1 MAAVTICSDFEAQE
15 NKICQE
21 PLFPLRSLHFS
32 SKSLTISR
40 IVKSISRSPFC
51 MVLGAPKV
59 GSTPWILEYKILLVL
74 KKTQSRPLPQATV
87 FPSSAHFEDLPHIHA
102 WWVGQPWLSYLWKR
116 NLLTGGLVWFQNTY
130 SQLHSH
136 PVGLVL
142 VRVQNSRTTVGIGTS
157 FSNVLLPTATSG
169 LVLCARRGYIGITIS
184 IKIKLP
190 WWITDIQ

>member
-1 MAAVTICSDFEAQE
+1 MLIPLSLGYATYSVSSIPVL
-15 NKICQE
+15 NLLKE
-21 PLFPLRSLHFS
+21 PLMHRWAYKNL
-32 SKSLTISR
+32 
-40 IVKSISRSPFC
+40 
-51 MVLGAPKV
+51 
-59 GSTPWILEYKILLVL
+59 STPWILEYKILLVL

-184 IKIKLP
+184 IKIKLH